1 MKVLIYYYTLANNEN
16 ISDTQIVK
24 LLTEIL
30 VSFLLNTRE
39 KLSKAVPW
47 LIPQTFG
54 VQHLPLR
61 VNMYLAF
68 LENVGIIVPK
78 DVDCKFS
85 FFICCK
91 KFQPTGLYTFN
102 RPAYKDDE
110 FCNDENNF
118 EGCSFDGGACC
129 GSDVKKN
136 YCSECKC
143 LDPNAGNQLPN
154 IEI

>member
-1 MKVLIYYYTLANNEN
+1 MKVLTIFSYALANNKN
-16 ISDTQIVK
+16 ISDTQDAK
-24 LLTEIL
+24 PLTVML

-54 VQHLPLR
+54 VQHLPFR

-85 FFICCK
+85 
-91 KFQPTGLYTFN
+91 
-102 RPAYKDDE
+102 
-110 FCNDENNF
+110 
-118 EGCSFDGGACC
+118 SF
-129 GSDVKKN
+129 
-136 YCSECKC
+136 YM
-143 LDPNAGNQLPN
+143 L
-154 IEI
+154 